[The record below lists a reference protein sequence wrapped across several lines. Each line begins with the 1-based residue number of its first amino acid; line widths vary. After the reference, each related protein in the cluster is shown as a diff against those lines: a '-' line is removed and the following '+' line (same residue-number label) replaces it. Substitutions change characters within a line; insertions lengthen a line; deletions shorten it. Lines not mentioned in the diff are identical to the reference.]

1 MADYNVVVI
10 GAGVGGLGIAAL
22 LAKKGR
28 KVLLLEQSNLI
39 GGCCSTFEKNGY
51 YFDLGASII
60 EDTQVMD
67 WCFQRLGTTLRK
79 EVELIAPDP
88 IFTVYLKDGT
98 KMKYPLSIEESAK
111 EIAKVSPEDEKNWL
125 AFCKY
130 MKEFNDAA
138 VPGFFIK
145 PANTLGDV

>member
-39 GGCCSTFEKNGY
+39 GGCCSTFENNGY
-51 YFDLGASII
+51 HFDLGASII
-60 EDTQVMD
+60 EDAQVID
-67 WCFQRLGTTLRK
+67 WCFQRLGTSLRK
-79 EVELIAPDP
+79 EVELIAPAP

-98 KMKYPLSIEESAK
+98 KKKYPLSIEESAK
-111 EIAKVSPEDEKNWL
+111 
-125 AFCKY
+125 
-130 MKEFNDAA
+130 
-138 VPGFFIK
+138 
-145 PANTLGDV
+145 